1 MGEFNTVGLED
12 IIDAFSRREAATVE
26 AVPKMLKAGA
36 DVLIEAQRAEAQAMG
51 LNETGGFIN
60 SIKATDVK
68 GDDTEK
74 YVEIYP
80 QGRAK
85 HGNDR
90 KGDKSKVRYATIG
103 FVAEYGTSSHAAR
116 PYMTVANEKAHE
128 KVVEAQRSIWESL
141 ESAGLPAQRSVY
153 TGRDKPDAYYTF
165 LRLLGTPAV
174 NADDEE
180 KERREMYRV
189 TLFHKGDFEAQLD
202 KTKEVL
208 KAAGVYINS
217 IDAESYETETG
228 YWLVPITVEILKEE

>member
-128 KVVEAQRSIWESL
+128 KVVEAHASRSLYLKSTTAIYKSRAVSNFPARLPCFPLLLFLLRRFRSL
-141 ESAGLPAQRSVY
+141 CRCCLPQ
-153 TGRDKPDAYYTF
+153 F
-165 LRLLGTPAV
+165 LCRT
-174 NADDEE
+174 
-180 KERREMYRV
+180 
-189 TLFHKGDFEAQLD
+189 
-202 KTKEVL
+202 
-208 KAAGVYINS
+208 I
-217 IDAESYETETG
+217 
-228 YWLVPITVEILKEE
+228 